1 LRHADTDRS
10 GNEMIDGGLSA
21 LAGEME
27 RLNGL
32 IEEALTELGRT
43 AVAVAHAE
51 HAYRKGKAEAWQH
64 TSAALAGQ
72 RAAQV
77 DALTADLRLARDLA
91 AGAKQTAAQSVTAR
105 VGQMD
110 ALRSLV
116 SAMRTE
122 MGLAR

>member
-1 LRHADTDRS
+1 
-10 GNEMIDGGLSA
+10 MIDGGLSS
-21 LAGEME
+21 LAGEMQ
-27 RLNGL
+27 RLNTL
-32 IEEALTELGRT
+32 IEDALTELGRA

-51 HAYRKGKAEAWQH
+51 HAYRLAKAQAWH
-64 TSAALAGQ
+64 AASGTLAGQ

-77 DALTADLRLARDLA
+77 DADTAHLRLARDLA

-105 VGQMD
+105 VGQLD

>member
-1 LRHADTDRS
+1 
-10 GNEMIDGGLSA
+10 MIDGGMSS

-32 IEEALTELGRT
+32 IEEALVELR
-43 AVAVAHAE
+43 ASADAVAHAE
-51 HAYRKGKAEAWQH
+51 HAYRRAKAEAWQH
-64 TSAALAGQ
+64 AVASLAGQ

-77 DALTADLRLARDLA
+77 DADTADLRLARDLA
-91 AGAKQTAAQSVTAR
+91 AGRKQTAAQSVTSR
-105 VGQMD
+105 VAQLD

-122 MGLAR
+122 MGMAR

>member
-1 LRHADTDRS
+1 
-10 GNEMIDGGLSA
+10 MIDGGMSG

-32 IEEALTELGRT
+32 IEEALVELGKAAR
-43 AVAVAHAE
+43 AVAHAE
-51 HAYRKGKAEAWQH
+51 HAYRRAKAEAWH
-64 TSAALAGQ
+64 TSDAALAGQ

-77 DALTADLRLARDLA
+77 EANTADLRLARDLA

-105 VGQMD
+105 VAQLD

>member
-1 LRHADTDRS
+1 
-10 GNEMIDGGLSA
+10 MIDGGLSS

-32 IEEALTELGRT
+32 IEDALVELGK
-43 AVAVAHAE
+43 AAQAVAHAE
-51 HAYRKGKAEAWQH
+51 HAYRRAKAEAWQT

-77 DALTADLRLARDLA
+77 DAHTADLRLARDLA

-105 VGQMD
+105 VGQLD

-116 SAMRTE
+116 SAMRAE
-122 MGLAR
+122 MGLGR

>member
-1 LRHADTDRS
+1 
-10 GNEMIDGGLSA
+10 MIDSGMSG

-32 IEEALTELGRT
+32 IEEALVELGKAAR
-43 AVAVAHAE
+43 AVAHAE
-51 HAYRKGKAEAWQH
+51 HAYRRAKAEAWH
-64 TSAALAGQ
+64 TSDAALAGQ

-77 DALTADLRLARDLA
+77 EAGTADLRLTRDLA

-105 VGQMD
+105 VAQLD